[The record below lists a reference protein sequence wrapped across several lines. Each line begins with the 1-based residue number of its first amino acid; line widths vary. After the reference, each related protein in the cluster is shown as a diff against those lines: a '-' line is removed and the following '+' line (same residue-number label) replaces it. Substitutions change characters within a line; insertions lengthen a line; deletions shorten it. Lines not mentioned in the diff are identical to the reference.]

1 MKHIFFLFLATF
13 VLVGCQPKE
22 DSDKHD
28 EIDEN
33 VIEEQLDTRPLYES
47 NATPRTLDLR
57 QKGYNT
63 FPSFLNYYCWAEVS
77 LDECLP
83 ELTEN
88 HLKLTEDVFE
98 YFSPIGYPITL
109 YYETYMNF
117 EGHLP
122 LPDKEELFIYK
133 DGTLT
138 PVEIVKEKVQ
148 DEVKD
153 NFYLPEEEGIYT
165 YIYKATFDS
174 EHIGV
179 AYYMF
184 KLHARHMTEEEVE
197 KGP

>member
-1 MKHIFFLFLATF
+1 MKHIFFIFLATF

-22 DSDKHD
+22 DSDEQDKIGD
-28 EIDEN
+28 NIT
-33 VIEEQLDTRPLYES
+33 EEQLDTKPLYES
-47 NATPRTLDLR
+47 NETPRTLELR

-83 ELTEN
+83 ELNEN
-88 HLKLTEDVFE
+88 HLKLTEDVQK
-98 YFSPIGYPITL
+98 YIAPIGYPITL
-109 YYETYMNF
+109 YYETYF
-117 EGHLP
+117 SSPLP

-138 PVEIVKEKVQ
+138 PVEIVQEKAE
-148 DEVKD
+148 DEVQD
-153 NFYLPEEEGIYT
+153 NFYLPEEEGVYT

-184 KLHARHMTEEEVE
+184 KFHAKHMTEEEVE

>member
-22 DSDKHD
+22 DAENQD
-28 EIDEN
+28 EIDVN
-33 VIEEQLDTRPLYES
+33 IVTEEQLDTRPLYES
-47 NATPRTLDLR
+47 NAKPRELQLR
-57 QKGYNT
+57 QNAYND
-63 FPSFLNYYCWAEVS
+63 FPSFWNYYCWAKVS

-88 HLKLTEDVFE
+88 HLKLTEDIQK
-98 YFSPIGYPITL
+98 YDSPIGYPITL
-109 YYETYMNF
+109 YYETYMNY

-138 PVEIVKEKVQ
+138 PVEIV
-148 DEVKD
+148 DH
-153 NFYLPEEEGIYT
+153 NFYLPEEEGVYT
-165 YIYKATFDS
+165 YIYKATFNS

-184 KLHARHMTEEEVE
+184 KFHAKHMTEEEVE
-197 KGP
+197 NGW

>member
-1 MKHIFFLFLATF
+1 MKYIFFLFLATF

-22 DSDKHD
+22 DADDHD
-28 EIDEN
+28 EIDDN
-33 VIEEQLDTRPLYES
+33 VTEEQLDTRPLYES
-47 NATPRTLDLR
+47 NATPRTLDVW
-57 QKGYNT
+57 QKEYNI

-88 HLKLTEDVFE
+88 HLKLTEDVDI
-98 YFSPIGYPITL
+98 YVSPIGYPITL

-133 DGTLT
+133 DGTFT
-138 PVEIVKEKVQ
+138 PVKIV
-148 DEVKD
+148 DH
-153 NFYLPEEEGIYT
+153 NFYLPEVEDVYT

-184 KLHARHMTEEEVE
+184 KFHAKHMTEEDII
-197 KGP
+197 KQRGSPIN

>member
-22 DSDKHD
+22 DADKHD
-28 EIDEN
+28 EIEDN
-33 VIEEQLDTRPLYES
+33 VTDEQLDTKPLNES
-47 NATPRTLDLR
+47 NAKPRELQLR
-57 QKGYNT
+57 QDAYNF
-63 FPSFLNYYCWAEVS
+63 FPSFLNYYCWAKVS

-83 ELTEN
+83 ELNEN
-88 HLKLTEDVFE
+88 YLKLTEDVQK
-98 YFSPIGYPITL
+98 YDSPIGYPITL
-109 YYETYMNF
+109 YYDTYTENP
-117 EGHLP
+117 LP

-138 PVEIVKEKVQ
+138 PVEIVKEKI
-148 DEVKD
+148 DEKTENN

-165 YIYKATFDS
+165 YIYKATYDS

>member
-1 MKHIFFLFLATF
+1 MKYIFFLFLSTF
-13 VLVGCQPKE
+13 ILVGCQPKE
-22 DSDKHD
+22 DAD
-28 EIDEN
+28 ERDTIDDN
-33 VIEEQLDTRPLYES
+33 ITEEQLNTRPLYES
-47 NATPRTLDLR
+47 NATPRRLELR
-57 QKGYNT
+57 QVGYTT
-63 FPSFLNYYCWAEVS
+63 FSNSLNYYCWAEVS

-88 HLKLTEDVFE
+88 HLKLTEDIGK
-98 YFSPIGYPITL
+98 YDSPIGYPITL
-109 YYETYMNF
+109 YYETDF

-148 DEVKD
+148 DEVKN

-184 KLHARHMTEEEVE
+184 KLHAKHMTEEEVE

>member
-28 EIDEN
+28 EIDDD
-33 VIEEQLDTRPLYES
+33 VTEEQLDTRPLYES
-47 NATPRTLDLR
+47 NEKPRELQLR
-57 QKGYNT
+57 QYAYNF
-63 FPSFLNYYCWAEVS
+63 FPSSWNYYCWAKVS

-83 ELTEN
+83 ELSEN
-88 HLKLTEDVFE
+88 HLKLTEDIQK
-98 YFSPIGYPITL
+98 YDSPIGYPITL

-117 EGHLP
+117 EGDLP

-148 DEVKD
+148 DEVKN
-153 NFYLPEEEGIYT
+153 NFYFPKKKAYT
-165 YIYKATFDS
+165 LIFTKQLLIQSISASRTICLNS
-174 EHIGV
+174 TQNI
-179 AYYMF
+179 
-184 KLHARHMTEEEVE
+184 
-197 KGP
+197 